1 MLEWIH
7 KILDPEFYQQLI
19 SVMGPFGFVAGIALA
34 MIESFIP
41 PLPLAAFVTVNV
53 ITFGF
58 LFGYLWSYIGTTIG
72 AFSVFLLIRRYGEKY
87 IHNYVQKHHKA
98 ESLLHWIHDKGVFPL
113 FILLTFPFTPS
124 IVVSGLA
131 AFSEIDE
138 KKYLMAL
145 IPGKF
150 IMVLSLSFIGVNV
163 GSFLKQPLRSALFIG
178 MTLSFSFIIKFVL
191 NRYEKRVLRR
201 KAEGRTI
208 HLRRHNRRR
217 KES

>member
-7 KILDPEFYQQLI
+7 KIIDPEFYQQLI
-19 SVMGPFGFVAGIALA
+19 SIMGPFGFLAGIALA

-41 PLPLAAFVTVNV
+41 PLPLAAFVAVNV

-58 LFGYLWSYIGTTIG
+58 GFGYLWSYIGTVTG
-72 AFSVFLLIRRYGEKY
+72 AFCVFLLIRRYGEKY
-87 IHNYVQKHHKA
+87 IHNYVQNHSKA

-150 IMVLSLSFIGVNV
+150 FMVLSLSFIGVNI
-163 GSFLKQPLRSALFIG
+163 GSFMDKPLRSALFIG
-178 MTLSFSFIIKFVL
+178 LTLSFSFVIKFIL
-191 NRYEKRVLRR
+191 NRYEKRVLRH
-201 KAEGRTI
+201 KAKGRTI
-208 HLRRHNRRR
+208 HLKRHSRSR